1 MAIISILLAILFII
15 DRIVK
20 LTTVIHFFNRSA
32 PVPPEKYPTISL
44 IQPITRGA
52 ANLEYNLHSRFNLDY
67 PAPIQ
72 HILICDAADTQSQS
86 ICHYLQDYYSTV
98 NINILTVEPNQ
109 GNIAS
114 KITKLQSGIAIA
126 QADILCFI
134 DDDIALKSNAFLQ
147 MIPYLLQSGVGA
159 TFGLACANNWH
170 PIWSSLMSIF
180 VNANALI
187 SYIPISYFTEPFT
200 ITGHFF
206 AIDRTNFDAAG
217 GLANMDSRI
226 DDDHELARRLKAIK
240 LKAIQTPIIYQ
251 VSNEFSNF
259 FEYANQI
266 KRWFVFPRQSM
277 IEYLSLKERIISY
290 TLSLGLFIPSLAA
303 ILALLFPSP
312 INLLSLLTILLVYLF
327 VYVFCSF
334 CYLKQS
340 IFPWQLLLLT
350 IVAII
355 TPIQIFWALL
365 LGDNEIMWRGQRL
378 RIEKGGKYQVIK

>member
-32 PVPPEKYPTISL
+32 PLPPEKYPSISL

-67 PAPIQ
+67 PTPIQ
-72 HILICDAADTQSQS
+72 HILICDTADTQSQF
-86 ICHYLQDYYSTV
+86 ICQYLQDYYSTA

-109 GNIAS
+109 GDIAS
-114 KITKLQSGIAIA
+114 KITKLRSGIAIA
-126 QADILCFI
+126 QADILYFI

-170 PIWSSLMSIF
+170 PIWSSLMSLF

-187 SYIPISYFTEPFT
+187 SYIPISYFTEPYT

-303 ILALLFPSP
+303 ILALVFPSP
-312 INLLSLLTILLVYLF
+312 INLLSLLTILLVYLV

-340 IFPWQLLLLT
+340 IFPWQLLLLP

-365 LGDNEIMWRGQRL
+365 LADNEIMWRGQRL